1 MNYRI
6 RIAIATSVL
15 LSPAVGSVA
24 AFAQSL
30 PIAFQFKSADAR
42 RPIKHRKFTAWDL
55 ITRAPRTTFGVELPD
70 GRVVAAD
77 SYLRELNSIEREL
90 NTYGY
95 TLRSNQTD
103 LGLVAVSAAAEPR
116 FFSQKAATPNS
127 QNNSSWHHF
136 LNHEY
141 ATVSSSG
148 SVTHQSRDEDSNQF
162 ERMTT
167 HSVTGRLFQS
177 PTTQIAQIK
186 QRVVKS
192 ADGEERK
199 ESAVFIKGVQVF
211 RNGRADH
218 QEVRVLETAFDVP
231 LREVSVPVGPG
242 SIEAKLGVRGR
253 VILDMGLGTDRTP
266 SNLLPDLAFNFKPQ
280 VIADGYI
287 SAATTPTNV
296 GDAGIEGALQLCKN
310 TLDVQGTAQLNR
322 KFKFELKKLTVDNV
336 FEAFTGK
343 IYGYTN
349 VKLPG
354 SKNDD
359 NSHRRFEKEFFSW
372 GGVKFEQRLYE
383 FEAKAPTPEI
393 VESFN

>member
-6 RIAIATSVL
+6 STAIATSVL
-15 LSPAVGSVA
+15 LSSAVYSVA
-24 AFAQSL
+24 ASAQSL
-30 PIAFQFKSADAR
+30 PLEFKFKSADER
-42 RPIKHRKFTAWDL
+42 LPIKHRKFTAWDL

-70 GRVVAAD
+70 GRIVAAD

-90 NTYGY
+90 NSYGH

-116 FFSQKAATPNS
+116 FYSQKANTPNS
-127 QNNSSWHHF
+127 QNNSTWHHI

-141 ATVSSSG
+141 ATISSSG
-148 SVTHQSRDEDSNQF
+148 SVIHQSRSEESDSF

-167 HSVTGRLFQS
+167 HTVAGRLFKS
-177 PTTQIAQIK
+177 PTGQIAQVT

-192 ADGEERK
+192 AQGEERK
-199 ESAVFIKGVQVF
+199 ESAVFINGVQVF
-211 RNGRADH
+211 RSGRTDH
-218 QEVRVLETAFDVP
+218 QEARVWETAFDVP
-231 LREVSVPVGPG
+231 LREVTVPIGPG
-242 SIEAKLGVRGR
+242 SIEAKLGIRGR
-253 VILDMGLGTDRTP
+253 VILDMGLGADRSP
-266 SNLLPDLAFNFKPQ
+266 SRLVPDIALNFKPQ
-280 VIADGYI
+280 VIADGYV

-310 TLDVQGTAQLNR
+310 TLDINGTAQLNR
-322 KFKFELKKLTVDNV
+322 KFKIDLKKLTVDNT
-336 FEAFTGK
+336 FEGFTGK

-359 NSHRRFEKEFFSW
+359 SSHRRFEKEFYSW

-383 FEAKAPTPEI
+383 YEAEAPNPEI
-393 VESFN
+393 VESFQ